1 MHIDKKES
9 SFPRAFVGPKF
20 NWMNLGLMGYYSRGD
35 CLWLTKISPSSLAFE
50 LMHLE
55 SRSLNNPRE
64 DSRHMKRSFTVV
76 ASFTAVLWL
85 IKIVEITLGA
95 NLISYGVYPG
105 QLSGLTGI
113 LWAPL
118 IHSSFTHLFANTAP
132 LLVLG
137 TVLLYG
143 YPKSAKIVIPAVY
156 FGTGLCV
163 WLFARHAYHVGASG
177 LTFGFMFFVFTVGVL
192 RWDKR
197 ATSLSLVVF
206 FLYGGMIWGIFPNK
220 PDISFESHLFAAL
233 IGISLAVLLRNYDP
247 YPAEKRYSW
256 EEDKEIELESDDEPP
271 DNFH

>member
-1 MHIDKKES
+1 MMH
-9 SFPRAFVGPKF
+9 
-20 NWMNLGLMGYYSRGD
+20 
-35 CLWLTKISPSSLAFE
+35 T
-50 LMHLE
+50 E

-64 DSRHMKRSFTVV
+64 DYHQLKRSFTLTVL
-76 ASFTAVLWL
+76 FTAALWL
-85 IKIVEITLGA
+85 IKIVEIMLGA
-95 NLISYGVYPG
+95 NLIKYGVYPG
-105 QLSGLTGI
+105 QMSGLAGI

-156 FGTGLCV
+156 FGTGLGV
-163 WLFARHAYHVGASG
+163 WLFARQAFHVGASG

-220 PDISFESHLFAAL
+220 PDISFESHFFAAM
-233 IGISLAVLLRNYDP
+233 IGIALAVLLRNHDP
-247 YPAEKRYSW
+247 YPARKTYSW
-256 EEDKEIELESDDEPP
+256 EEDEETELESDDEPP
-271 DNFH
+271 DNRN